1 MCLRPEIY
9 LKLSMDFSPIK
20 HFRAFGLGKAGPK
33 PELYRISYG
42 HVSRMSA
49 AAAEAILALS
59 LEAFSPNIVR
69 FIRLYV
75 RTNLISLLCYSA
87 PCFNSHS
94 NFHSK
99 RLPSRIDVG
108 TEREDGLR

>member
-1 MCLRPEIY
+1 
-9 LKLSMDFSPIK
+9 MDFSPIK
-20 HFRAFGLGKAGPK
+20 TFRTCYDTPGLGEAGPE

-42 HVSRMSA
+42 HVSRVSA

-59 LEAFSPNIVR
+59 FEAFSSNIVR
-69 FIRLYV
+69 FIGLY
-75 RTNLISLLCYSA
+75 ISLLCYSA

-108 TEREDGLR
+108 TEGEDGLR

>member
-1 MCLRPEIY
+1 
-9 LKLSMDFSPIK
+9 MDFSPIIPSK
-20 HFRAFGLGKAGPK
+20 TCYDTFRLGKAGPE

-42 HVSRMSA
+42 HVSRVSA
-49 AAAEAILALS
+49 AVAEAILALS

-69 FIRLYV
+69 FIRLYA

-87 PCFNSHS
+87 PCFNLHS

-108 TEREDGLR
+108 TEGEDRLR